1 MSPSTDSREARE
13 FAREIKFRLSPELAE
28 SVRGWIGSRLQPDPN
43 ASSPDGS
50 GYTLSSLYFDTAAL
64 DVFHRRGSYGRSK
77 YRVRRYGRS
86 EVVFLERKMRTKGR
100 LTKRRSIVP
109 LEDLA
114 RLAMD
119 RTTGVLSE
127 QDGSRPVDT
136 LWIQP
141 SEGRPLTPS
150 LSPSDG
156 QRVAEGRVR
165 GSSDDSKSWIGRWFQ
180 RRIEARRLSP
190 VVRIAYQR
198 TAKVALT
205 VNGPIRLTIDED
217 LRAVPVDSL
226 SFLDASPATSL
237 LPGRAILELKFLRDM
252 PALFKV
258 LVEEFALTPEPTS
271 KYRLAVDALRL
282 ATPAF
287 PSVESDSASQG
298 SSIPCLNS

>member
-50 GYTLSSLYFDTAAL
+50 GYTLSSLYFDTAAF

-109 LEDLA
+109 LEELP
-114 RLAMD
+114 RL
-119 RTTGVLSE
+119 E
-127 QDGSRPVDT
+127 
-136 LWIQP
+136 
-141 SEGRPLTPS
+141 
-150 LSPSDG
+150 
-156 QRVAEGRVR
+156 
-165 GSSDDSKSWIGRWFQ
+165 SSTDSSAWIGRWFQ

-190 VVRIAYQR
+190 VVRIAYER

-226 SFLDASPATSL
+226 SFLDATPATSL